1 MEADKTKEQLIN
13 ELTEL
18 RQENSELEEKYRF
31 LYESH
36 PAINMI
42 IGTDGVIKDI
52 NDTLIRKYGFTR
64 DEIIGK
70 HILKFVISN
79 QRKKVAAQLRRDFK
93 GEFTS
98 EIEVDI
104 YAKDRS
110 IHTILFSAGNAI
122 LKEKGQLAGIL
133 ITGID
138 ITERKKIEKKLIHLS
153 NALQVSSDS
162 IVISDL
168 EGKITDV
175 NEVTLKMYGT
185 DNKADLIGKSTFDII
200 APEDREKAIAGTKEV
215 MEKGYIKDRE
225 YHIVIKDGSKIPV
238 EMSTSIMKGSDG
250 EPIGFVAVSRDITE
264 RLSAE
269 QAGKRV
275 GETLRRTEDI
285 YRRAIAS
292 ADAVPYQLH
301 YVSNSYEYMGE
312 GIVQLTGYTA
322 EEMNPTL
329 WRKMIKQSILYGDAE
344 ELEWDEAVRQ
354 TRAGKF
360 KRWRSDNLIAT
371 RDGQERW
378 IADAS
383 VEIRNTEGVSIG
395 SVGIFMDITERKRV
409 EEELHKSEVRFRAIV
424 EDQTEIICRYL
435 ADGTLTFVNNAYCHY
450 FGKERERLIGHSFMP
465 SIPEE
470 DREIVRQKFSSLS
483 SENPI
488 ATYEYRVLLPDN
500 RIRWQQWTDRAIYD
514 EKDNL
519 VEYQSVGRDITEH
532 KQVVEEL
539 KSAHEYARNLIDSS
553 LDMIIAV
560 DKERRIVEFNKA
572 AEETFGHAKAEVLGK
587 HIDILYANPAE
598 GLKTHTITRRTGRF
612 SEEIMNKR
620 KNGETFPAFLSASV
634 LRDASGEFLGIMGV
648 SRDITKLKQSEK
660 ERENLQAQLLQSQ
673 KVEAIGKLASGI
685 AHDFNNLLTIIL
697 GYSQLASDRLEEGNP
712 IRKDI
717 EKIKG
722 AGERAAI
729 LIRQLLIF
737 SRKQVLKPKILDLN
751 VVVSDVEKMLGR
763 LIGEDIEFITVL
775 ESKLNQVKA
784 DRGQIEQVLIN
795 LVVNARDAMPEG
807 GRISIQTQNVT
818 FDKDVCKINP
828 ESMPGKFVCVNIK
841 DTGFGIRK
849 KILNHIF
856 EPFFSTK
863 KSGEG
868 TGLGLSVVYGIVKQH
883 GGWINV
889 YSEPGRGSTFKFY
902 LPAILAAPEEEVE
915 KAVSIET
922 LKGSDERILLVEDE
936 EDVRQFA
943 VTVLREYGYIVFD
956 VASGKDAQ
964 RVFENENGNF
974 DLVFSDVV
982 LPDKTGLQLVDEMLL
997 VKPDL
1002 RVLLSSGYSNHKSQ
1016 WAEIKKRRLQFLQK
1030 PYGVSDLLK
1039 SIKEMIPKEVS

>member
-383 VEIRNTEGVSIG
+383 VEIRNAEGVSIG
-395 SVGIFMDITERKRV
+395 SVGILMDITDWKHAQEMLQKSERKYRLISERTSDSIAISTFGLKPIYLYVSPSVKTLLGYEPEELIGESVFKFVHPDDKKKMLPLLKRYLSEKAKIFLTGKDSELSETIEYRIIAKSGNWHYFQSTVNFIGNDLLFISRDITDKKQV
-409 EEELHKSEVRFRAIV
+409 EERLRNSEKMYRTMIENSNDMIWMLDKKGNFDYSNKRAEELTGYNLKDWLGKGFAPMIPADDLPRIQRIFTETVKGKSQHYDVDVIKSNGSIITLSVNATPLF
-424 EDQTEIICRYL
+424 QSGEIIG
-435 ADGTLTFVNNAYCHY
+435 AVN
-450 FGKERERLIGHSFMP
+450 F
-465 SIPEE
+465 
-470 DREIVRQKFSSLS
+470 
-483 SENPI
+483 
-488 ATYEYRVLLPDN
+488 
-500 RIRWQQWTDRAIYD
+500 
-514 EKDNL
+514 
-519 VEYQSVGRDITEH
+519 GRDITDRQQYIQKIEQASTEWRETFDAITDIVMLISPKYEIMRVNRTGYESLGKEPEEIIGRKCYEVVH
-532 KQVVEEL
+532 GLDAPIEGCPCQETIRTKKAAVGEFSQDGRFYFATAAPVLGKNNEISAFAHTVHDISNRKQTEEEL
-539 KSAHEYARNLIDSS
+539 KQKTDKIISGQKEIENLYEKSEKARKS
-553 LDMIIAV
+553 LLSILADVTEKEKALRESEGRFRDVVNNTGDWIWEI
-560 DKERRIVEFNKA
+560 DKEGRYTYSSPVIKQILSYEDK
-572 AEETFGHAKAEVLGK
+572 EVLGK
-587 HIDILYANPAE
+587 HFYDFFHPDERDELKKDAFEVFNQKKSLKDFINRNVHKDGHVVILETSGVPLLDDSGNLLGYRGVDRDVTERKRAE
-598 GLKTHTITRRTGRF
+598 EELQKRLRELEIYYKATIGR
-612 SEEIMNKR
+612 E
-620 KNGETFPAFLSASV
+620 
-634 LRDASGEFLGIMGV
+634 
-648 SRDITKLKQSEK
+648 SRIIELKQQVNE
-660 ERENLQAQLLQSQ
+660 LLVQ
-673 KVEAIGKLASGI
+673 IGKAKK
-685 AHDFNNLLTIIL
+685 
-697 GYSQLASDRLEEGNP
+697 Y
-712 IRKDI
+712 
-717 EKIKG
+717 
-722 AGERAAI
+722 
-729 LIRQLLIF
+729 
-737 SRKQVLKPKILDLN
+737 
-751 VVVSDVEKMLGR
+751 DV
-763 LIGEDIEFITVL
+763 
-775 ESKLNQVKA
+775 
-784 DRGQIEQVLIN
+784 
-795 LVVNARDAMPEG
+795 
-807 GRISIQTQNVT
+807 
-818 FDKDVCKINP
+818 
-828 ESMPGKFVCVNIK
+828 
-841 DTGFGIRK
+841 
-849 KILNHIF
+849 
-856 EPFFSTK
+856 
-863 KSGEG
+863 
-868 TGLGLSVVYGIVKQH
+868 
-883 GGWINV
+883 
-889 YSEPGRGSTFKFY
+889 
-902 LPAILAAPEEEVE
+902 
-915 KAVSIET
+915 
-922 LKGSDERILLVEDE
+922 
-936 EDVRQFA
+936 
-943 VTVLREYGYIVFD
+943 
-956 VASGKDAQ
+956 
-964 RVFENENGNF
+964 
-974 DLVFSDVV
+974 
-982 LPDKTGLQLVDEMLL
+982 
-997 VKPDL
+997 
-1002 RVLLSSGYSNHKSQ
+1002 
-1016 WAEIKKRRLQFLQK
+1016 
-1030 PYGVSDLLK
+1030 
-1039 SIKEMIPKEVS
+1039 